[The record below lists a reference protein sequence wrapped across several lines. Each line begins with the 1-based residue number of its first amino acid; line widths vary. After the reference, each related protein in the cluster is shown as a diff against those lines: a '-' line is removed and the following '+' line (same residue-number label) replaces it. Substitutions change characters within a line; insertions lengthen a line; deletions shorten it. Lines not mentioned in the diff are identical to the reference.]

1 MGLAPDIRD
10 QEAGLTA
17 RQERFVQEYL
27 VDLNATRAAE
37 RAGYSR
43 KAAPSTGARLK
54 NKPRVKARIEAAM
67 AERLERTR
75 IRQDRVVMELA
86 RLAFSDIC
94 EFADWDEGGVR
105 IRDSAGMGPGQSACI
120 AEIVE
125 TPGKDGRKLRVKL
138 HGKTRALEVLC
149 RHLGLFEKAPRQA
162 EGAVI
167 RVVTCIPE
175 PDWDGADPPGEGAL
189 ACDPGAAPSGAV
201 PIREDA

>member
-1 MGLAPDIRD
+1 MRD
-10 QEAGLTA
+10 QAAGLTA

-37 RAGYSR
+37 RAGYSP

-54 NKPRVKARIEAAM
+54 NQPRVKARIETAM

-149 RHLGLFEKAPRQA
+149 RHLGLFEKVPRQA

-167 RVVTCIPE
+167 RVVTRIPE
-175 PDWDGADPPGEGAL
+175 PDWDGGEPPGAGAPPR
-189 ACDPGAAPSGAV
+189 DPGFAPSGAV
-201 PIREDA
+201 PLREDA